1 MRVGILFLT
10 FYPSSSVPPVRP
22 TAAVHPSERATM
34 TRLRT
39 LAVFSALLCFGP
51 TGYSQL
57 VINPTFDSSITSDP
71 NSAQI
76 QTTINQAI
84 GFYKTNF
91 TDNLTVNITFKIDET
106 ITLGMSSF
114 FTNTVPYDQFRTAL
128 TSHATTANDALAL
141 ASLPTGISNPVNGN
155 SSMTLST
162 PNLRALG
169 FSGNPPS
176 GQPDGTVS
184 LKMSIMNLQH
194 GVITDPAKF
203 DLFAVASHEI
213 NEVLGLGSNLNS
225 PSPLTSAPRPMDLWR
240 YDQTGT
246 GTRSYTQ
253 SGSAQSFFSLNGTT
267 QIVRFNQDGTGDY
280 GDWFSPLGHMPQRVQ
295 DAFATAGV
303 SVDMSTAEVTAL
315 DVIGFTPVPEPAVTF
330 GAVAAVAA
338 WVGVR
343 RRARPVV

>member
-1 MRVGILFLT
+1 
-10 FYPSSSVPPVRP
+10 
-22 TAAVHPSERATM
+22 M

-39 LAVFSALLCFGP
+39 FVVFSTLLCFGP
-51 TGYSQL
+51 AGYSQL
-57 VINPTFDSSITSDP
+57 VITPTFDSTITSNP
-71 NSAQI
+71 NSTQI
-76 QTTINQAI
+76 QATINQAI
-84 GFYKTNF
+84 GFYQTNF

-106 ITLGMSSF
+106 ISLGMSSF
-114 FTNTVPYDQFRTAL
+114 FTGTVNYSDFRSAL
-128 TSHATTANDALAL
+128 ASHATTANDALAL
-141 ASLPTGISNPVNGN
+141 ASLPMGTSNPANGN

-169 FSGNPPS
+169 FSGSPPP
-176 GQPDGTVS
+176 GQPDGTIS

-203 DLFAVASHEI
+203 DLYAVTAHEI

-225 PSPLTSAPRPMDLWR
+225 ANPAGTPPRPMDLWR
-240 YDQTGT
+240 YDQTGA
-246 GTRSYTQ
+246 RSFTQ

-280 GDWFSPLGHMPQRVQ
+280 GDWYSPLGHTPARVQ

-303 SVDMSTAEVTAL
+303 SVDMSSAEVTAL
-315 DVIGFTPVPEPAVTF
+315 DVIGFTPVPEPVVTF
-330 GAVAAVAA
+330 GVAAAVAG

-343 RRARPVV
+343 RRARPSA